1 MARYE
6 TQGGMV
12 TPGLIYKKIS
22 ENLRLVQEDCAMMAH
37 FYNTEPSLKDKDMAR
52 GWLTMSELF
61 KQIQHKVMMMEI
73 GRAQ

>member
-12 TPGLIYKKIS
+12 TPGLLYKRIT
-22 ENLRLVQEDCAMMAH
+22 ENLRVVQEDCAMMAH
-37 FYNTEPSLKDKDMAR
+37 FYNTEPSFKDKDMSR
-52 GWLTMSELF
+52 KWLMASEMF
-61 KQIQHKVMMMEI
+61 KKIQHTVMMLEV